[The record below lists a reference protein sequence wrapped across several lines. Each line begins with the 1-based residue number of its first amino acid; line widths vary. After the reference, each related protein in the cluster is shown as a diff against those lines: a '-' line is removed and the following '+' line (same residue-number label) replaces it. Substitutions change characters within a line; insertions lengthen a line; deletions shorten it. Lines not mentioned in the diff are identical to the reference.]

1 MDRLPEPTGD
11 LRTDALAQLRWAMA
25 FEGLTADKL
34 SVMPAVLKLPVVHDA
49 TVDVPQAGRLVSAYR
64 TVVEAAR
71 ELGDSLHARI
81 LRTALAIDCDSDARN
96 LTARRREFDFVGDL
110 RTIRGIETRM
120 LEALVTALGAPPTT
134 TAVCG
139 DTELAGEHSIEQLA
153 ARPLAWNLPV
163 LRDPH
168 FVGRSD
174 VLEQIRLA
182 LLGETT
188 TSVAATAMLALSGPA
203 GIGKTAIAVEYAYSH
218 ASEYAAVWWLRAEEP
233 SVLAADFA
241 ALATAL
247 GLVEPTVSQ
256 AEAVTAC
263 KTWLMHH
270 DRWLLV
276 FDNTPA
282 LPDITDYIPGVQGH
296 VLITTRN
303 PYWSA
308 RGHVLEVKRL
318 DAQTAGE
325 LVCRRAC
332 VDDPDAAAV
341 LATKLDGIPKL
352 IEVAA
357 QMFLHGSAASLG
369 SFAAGLGDGV
379 AATEGVWDAAFDMV
393 ANTPG
398 VSEVLASCSA
408 LNPDDIPI
416 ELLIDATDLSAEV
429 VEAAVGSL
437 RRQQILGRGHDGL
450 RMHRLVQAAA
460 RQRLTVEQRRAAA
473 TRLAR
478 LLLSKSVVPGPA
490 ELPFV
495 RRLQGHAPYLVVAL
509 GDLDLAGDLL
519 SWHATC
525 LRRDGA
531 PDEARRSAERAVAH
545 AERTH
550 GQWDVV
556 LGNRLHVLAQCLRDT
571 GDLVAARSV
580 AEQSVAVTE
589 ASAPDSDALVQELCT
604 LSTILFNLGE
614 FRAARD
620 AAQHGLSKSEQIHG
634 RNHLR
639 TTRLLNVLASVLR
652 ELGEFQLAKDTAER
666 AIAAT
671 EASLGPDHLDLAWQL
686 NSLAIT
692 LRWLGELPAAEHSAE
707 RALRIAEG
715 ALGPKGVT
723 IDSHLGTLARIQ
735 RSLGNLE
742 AARETAEH
750 AVTLSSETKG
760 PNHPDEA
767 VQLGHLALILAD
779 LGESSQA
786 ELVIRRALTISE
798 TVLGPEHMD
807 VGWQL
812 GVLARVLAD
821 LDDLAAGREVA
832 ERALKIGEATLGP
845 DSLGLLTRLATLG
858 RILGELGDLAPAKAT
873 AERALQMAYAV
884 LGEHH
889 ADTARQQANLAL
901 ILHKLGDFA
910 AARDLAE
917 RAVATCDATLGAHH
931 PETVR
936 LRDVLARITYDEP
949 AGERELYGAV
959 DATGVS
965 LDRDQVRGEG
975 ADAFTRTIGRLLGL
989 QDQATSELGAGSL
1002 VAPLTPNMDAG

>member
-1 MDRLPEPTGD
+1 MRRMDRLPEPTGD
-11 LRTDALAQLRWAMA
+11 LRADALAQLQWAMA

-34 SVMPAVLKLPVVHDA
+34 SVMPAVLELPVVHNA
-49 TVDVPQAGRLVSAYR
+49 TADVPQAARLVSACR
-64 TVVEAAR
+64 AIVEAAR

-139 DTELAGEHSIEQLA
+139 DAEFAGEHSTELLA

-174 VLEQIRLA
+174 VLEQIRVA

-188 TSVAATAMLALSGPA
+188 TSAAATAMLALSGAP

-218 ASEYAAVWWLRAEEP
+218 ASEYAAVWWLHAEEP

-241 ALATAL
+241 RLARAM
-247 GLVEPTVSQ
+247 GLVKPMARQ

-263 KTWLMHH
+263 KAWLMRN
-270 DRWLLV
+270 DQWLLI
-276 FDNTPA
+276 FDNAAA
-282 LPDITDYIPGVQGH
+282 LPDIADYVPGLHGH

-318 DAQTAGE
+318 DAQVAGE

-352 IEVAA
+352 IEIAA
-357 QMFLHGSAASLG
+357 QMFLHGSAASLR
-369 SFAAGLGDGV
+369 SFAVGLGDGV
-379 AATEGVWDAAFDMV
+379 AATEGVWDAAFDM
-393 ANTPG
+393 AASTPG

-416 ELLIDATDLSAEV
+416 ELLIDATDLAADV

-437 RRQQILGRGHDGL
+437 RRQRILGRGHDGF
-450 RMHRLVQAAA
+450 RMHRLVQAAT
-460 RQRLTVEQRRAAA
+460 RQRLTAEQRRAAA

-478 LLLSKSVVPGPA
+478 LLLSKSRVPTPA

-495 RRLQGHAPYLVVAL
+495 RRLQGHAPYLVAAL
-509 GDLDLAGDLL
+509 GDLDLAGELL
-519 SWHATC
+519 DWHATR

-531 PDEARRSAERAVAH
+531 HEEARASAERAVAH

-550 GQWDVV
+550 GQWHVV
-556 LGNRLHVLAQCLRDT
+556 FGNRLHVLAQCLRDA
-571 GDLVAARSV
+571 GDLVAARAAAERSV
-580 AEQSVAVTE
+580 AVTEAVTE
-589 ASAPDSDALVQELCT
+589 ASAPDSDALVDQT
-604 LSTILFNLGE
+604 YVLSTILCNLGE

-620 AAQHGLSKSEQIHG
+620 AAQRAVSKSEQIYG
-634 RNHLR
+634 RNDLR
-639 TTRLLNVLASVLR
+639 TTRLLNVLAYVLR
-652 ELGEFQLAKDTAER
+652 ELGELQLAKDTAER

-671 EASLGPDHLDLAWQL
+671 EASLGPDQLDLASQL
-686 NSLAIT
+686 KSLAAI
-692 LRWLGELPAAEHSAE
+692 LRMLGELPAAKQSAE

-715 ALGPKGVT
+715 GLGPKGVT
-723 IDSHLGTLARIQ
+723 IASHLGALARVQ
-735 RSLGNLE
+735 CSLGDLD

-750 AVTLSSETKG
+750 AVALSSDNKG
-760 PNHPDEA
+760 PSHPVTA
-767 VQLGHLALILAD
+767 THLGNLALILAH
-779 LGESSQA
+779 LGESAQA

-821 LDDLAAGREVA
+821 LGDLTAGREVA
-832 ERALKIGEATLGP
+832 ERALKIGEAKLGP

-858 RILGELGDLAPAKAT
+858 RILGELGDLVPAKAT
-873 AERALQMAYAV
+873 AERALQIAHAV

-901 ILHKLGDFA
+901 ILHKLGDVA

-917 RAVATCDATLGAHH
+917 RAVATCDLALGAHH
-931 PETVR
+931 PDTVR
-936 LRDVLARITYDEP
+936 LRDVLARITYGHP
-949 AGERELYGAV
+949 AGEREPNGAV
-959 DATGVS
+959 DATGAS
-965 LDRDQVRGEG
+965 LRSGSG
-975 ADAFTRTIGRLLGL
+975 AR
-989 QDQATSELGAGSL
+989 
-1002 VAPLTPNMDAG
+1002 